1 MRFPLIALNVL
12 LACIAIQT
20 SAHAAGD
27 IETGRA
33 VFDRKCASCHK
44 IGPAARGTF
53 GPHLNAI
60 VGRQAGATSDY
71 RYSEAMKTSKVVW
84 TPDTLR
90 AFIHAPNKVVPGN
103 KMRFW
108 GIGDDGEITDLLAFL
123 QTVR

>member
-1 MRFPLIALNVL
+1 MRFPLIALT
-12 LACIAIQT
+12 ACLVMQA

-53 GPHLNAI
+53 GPHLNGI
-60 VGRQAGATSDY
+60 VGRPAGTTSDY
-71 RYSEAMKTSKVVW
+71 RYSDAMKTSKVVW
-84 TPDTLR
+84 TSETLR

-108 GIGDDGEITDLLAFL
+108 GIGDDSEITDLLAFL

>member
-1 MRFPLIALNVL
+1 MRFPFLAL
-12 LACIAIQT
+12 LAGIAIQT

-33 VFDRKCASCHK
+33 VFDRKCASRHK

-60 VGRQAGATSDY
+60 VGRPAGTTSDY
-71 RYSEAMKTSKVVW
+71 RYSDAMKTSKVVW
-84 TPDTLR
+84 TPR
-90 AFIHAPNKVVPGN
+90 RSAPSSTPRNKVVPGN

-108 GIGDDGEITDLLAFL
+108 GIGDDSEITDLLAFL